1 MDVVRL
7 LCRAG
12 RWGVAAALLLL
23 VGCAKPS
30 MVDDHLESGG
40 TPAVEFSVDDKSVTL
55 SARFDAG
62 LAVDEPVIVE
72 WLFPDGQVYL
82 RKPVRRSY
90 DSPDL
95 IETAMPIRGKVPARY
110 PGIWQVR
117 LWRDGDKLVE
127 QSFEIRK
134 PVQTA
139 ASAGAGFASLAYC
152 GPSRWNDPV
161 ISRRRSGSSATG
173 VPGAWIGGGL
183 LEAAGATYS
192 RVVLLTGCAPG

>member
-7 LCRAG
+7 LCRVG
-12 RWGVAAALLLL
+12 RWVVAAVLL

-30 MVDDHLESGG
+30 MVDDHLEAGG
-40 TPAVEFSVDDKSVTL
+40 RPAVEFSVDDQSVTL

-62 LAVDEPVIVE
+62 LAADDRFMVE
-72 WLFPDGQVYL
+72 WLFPDGKIYL

-95 IETAMPIRGKVPARY
+95 IETAMPIRGKAPARY

-117 LWRDGDKLVE
+117 LWRDGDKLAE
-127 QSFEIRK
+127 QSFEIR
-134 PVQTA
+134 PPEQTP

-152 GPSRWNDPV
+152 GPSRWNDPA
-161 ISRRRSGSSATG
+161 IGRRRSGSPATG
-173 VPGAWIGGGL
+173 VAGAWIGGAL
-183 LEAAGATYS
+183 IEAAGATYS
-192 RVVLLTGCAPG
+192 PVVLLTGCAPG

>member
-1 MDVVRL
+1 MHVARL
-7 LCRAG
+7 LCRVG
-12 RWGVAAALLLL
+12 RCGVAAAFL

-30 MVDDHLESGG
+30 MVDDHLEAGG
-40 TPAVEFSVDDKSVTL
+40 TRAVEFSVDDQSVTL

-62 LAVDEPVIVE
+62 LAADAPIIVE
-72 WLFPDGQVYL
+72 WLFPDGEVYL

-90 DSPDL
+90 DSSDL

-127 QSFEIRK
+127 RSFEIQE
-134 PVQTA
+134 PVQTV

-161 ISRRRSGSSATG
+161 ISSRRSGSPATG